1 MENYLIKL
9 NVLMLRYPYSKT
21 AIYSLGLFGFYYVAR
36 FFFYSNINKRKINKA
51 EKVFY
56 KKKVDQYL
64 RYFFFLVLFLLWFAQ
79 LQVFF
84 VSIFAIAAAIVLAF
98 KELIMCI
105 TGGVLV
111 RSSKTFSVGHRI
123 ELQKLRGFVLE
134 RNLLTTKV
142 LEIGPESNSQQTT
155 GDVITIPNSL
165 MLSQAVKNESYF
177 KGYSIKSFHYRV
189 KTAAHIEDLE
199 SILLKEAKEVS
210 GSYLEEA
217 KKGISKFCE
226 KEGFI
231 IPSIEPRT
239 KVIVEDDK
247 ISVLVKLPVQN
258 TEIANIEQEFNRL
271 YINWLIKF
279 EKQFDEKSIEGHDE
293 GSIE

>member
-1 MENYLIKL
+1 MENFLIKL
-9 NVLMLRYPYSKT
+9 NELMFRYPYSKT
-21 AIYSLGLFGFYYVAR
+21 AIYSLGLFGFYYISR
-36 FFFYSNINKRKINKA
+36 FLFYSNINKRDINKT
-51 EKVFY
+51 EKAFY
-56 KKKVDQYL
+56 KKKVDQYI

-123 ELQKLRGFVLE
+123 ELNKLRGFVLE

-189 KTAAHIEDLE
+189 KSAVNIKDLE
-199 SILLKEAKEVS
+199 KILLKKAQTVS
-210 GSYLEEA
+210 ESYLEEA

-247 ISVLVKLPVQN
+247 ISVLVKLPVRN
-258 TEIANIEQEFNRL
+258 TEIANIEQDFNRL
-271 YINWLIKF
+271 YIEWLIRY
-279 EKQFDEKSIEGHDE
+279 EKPTEEVIDI
-293 GSIE
+293 

>member
-1 MENYLIKL
+1 MEEFLTKL
-9 NVLMLRYPYSKT
+9 NELMARYPYSKT
-21 AIYSLGLFGFYYVAR
+21 AIYSLGLFGFYYVSR
-36 FFFYSNINKRKINKA
+36 FLFYSNINKRQINKA
-51 EKVFY
+51 DKVFY
-56 KKKVDQYL
+56 KKKVEQYL

-123 ELQKLRGFVLE
+123 ELQKLRGYVLE

-155 GDVITIPNSL
+155 GDVVTIPNSL

-189 KTAAHIEDLE
+189 KAAAHIEDLE
-199 SILLKEAKEVS
+199 KILLNRAIEES
-210 GSYLEEA
+210 SSYLDEA
-217 KKGISKFCE
+217 KKSISRFCE

-247 ISVLVKLPVQN
+247 ISVLVKLPVLN
-258 TEIANIEQEFNRL
+258 TEIANIEQNFNRL
-271 YINWLIKF
+271 YINWLVLH
-279 EKQFDEKSIEGHDE
+279 EKPELEGIEK
-293 GSIE
+293 

>member
-1 MENYLIKL
+1 
-9 NVLMLRYPYSKT
+9 MLRYPYSKT

-64 RYFFFLVLFLLWFAQ
+64 RYFFFLVIFLLWFAQ

-189 KTAAHIEDLE
+189 KSAAFIEDLE

-210 GSYLEEA
+210 APYLEEA
-217 KKGISKFCE
+217 KKGISRFCE

-271 YINWLIKF
+271 YIRWLVKF
-279 EKQFDEKSIEGHDE
+279 EKQFDENSSEKSNESHDE